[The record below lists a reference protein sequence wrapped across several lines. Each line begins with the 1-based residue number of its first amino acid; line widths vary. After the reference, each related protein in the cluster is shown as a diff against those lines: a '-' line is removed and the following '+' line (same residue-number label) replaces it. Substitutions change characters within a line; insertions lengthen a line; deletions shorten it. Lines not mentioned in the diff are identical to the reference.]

1 MGGTPL
7 RMERSFTSEESERLC
22 LVGRNGSGKSTLLKL
37 AAGLIEPD
45 SGERFAQRGIT
56 IRYLPQEP
64 DFSGYAT
71 AGLRARGLGPS
82 GRCYRVTYLLNAL
95 GLTGDEN
102 VAQISGGEA
111 RRAAAGSGA
120 GAVSGYTLLDEPTNS
135 PGLAGDRMAGKRVW
149 PRCAPHLC

>member
-1 MGGTPL
+1 MAPLLTLQDIRLRYGSTPL
-7 RMERSFTSEESERLC
+7 LDGAQLHVEESERLC

-37 AAGLIEPD
+37 AAGLMEPD

-71 AGLRARGLGPS
+71 AGDYARAGLGP
-82 GRCYRVTYLLNAL
+82 GDDVHRVTHLLNAL

-102 VAQISGGEA
+102 AAQIAGGEA
-111 RRAAAGSGA
+111 RRAALVRVLVPSPDIL
-120 GAVSGYTLLDEPTNS
+120 LLDERTN
-135 PGLAGDRMAGKRVW
+135 
-149 PRCAPHLC
+149 HLDLPAIE